1 MERVDDNYRKAFV
14 EVDAVLNCLNVND
27 FNKIPINVINAIRDN
42 RDENYQYEYD
52 EKLEYYKWNFM
63 METKAILYNLFKKYI
78 ATEEQIK
85 YFKEKEK
92 NELFKIEEEKREKY
106 YDKDL
111 FKNKNIQ
118 NNVIENMNNKNIEIK
133 AYKEAFIK
141 KIWMKIKS
149 IFKK

>member
-1 MERVDDNYRKAFV
+1 MERVDNNYRKAFV
-14 EVDAVLNCLNVND
+14 EVDAVLNCLNAND
-27 FNKIPINVINAIRDN
+27 YNKIPISVINAIKDN
-42 RDENYQYEYD
+42 KDENYQYEYD

-63 METKAILYNLFKKYI
+63 METKAILYNLFKKYL

-92 NELFKIEEEKREKY
+92 AELYEIEEEKKKKY
-106 YDKDL
+106 NTENL
-111 FKNKNIQ
+111 FKANKEENDI
-118 NNVIENMNNKNIEIK
+118 VEGIENQNTEISV
-133 AYKEAFIK
+133 YKESFLK